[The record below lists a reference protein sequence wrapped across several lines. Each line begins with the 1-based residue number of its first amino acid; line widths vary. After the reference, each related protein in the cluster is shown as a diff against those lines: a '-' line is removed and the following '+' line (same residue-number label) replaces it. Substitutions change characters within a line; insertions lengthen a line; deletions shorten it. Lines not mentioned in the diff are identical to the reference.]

1 MTQHKVV
8 EVRAVGRVP
17 EAVTQDIQ
25 AVMEERQSDG
35 WRLLT
40 VQPVIYNS
48 STTGYLLLFFQKPD
62 RETERNGSGHA
73 EIANLQAGYGSGGD
87 RHD

>member
-1 MTQHKVV
+1 MAQHKVV

-17 EAVTQDIQ
+17 EAVRQDIQ
-25 AVMEERQSDG
+25 ALLDEWQGKG
-35 WRLLT
+35 WSLLT

-62 RETERNGSGHA
+62 EVGDGNGSGYAALGNAEADAHGRGERNG
-73 EIANLQAGYGSGGD
+73 
-87 RHD
+87 

>member
-1 MTQHKVV
+1 MAQHKVV

-25 AVMEERQSDG
+25 ALLDEWQGQG
-35 WRLLT
+35 WNLLT

-48 STTGYLLLFFQKPD
+48 STTGYLLLFFQKLD
-62 RETERNGSGHA
+62 GAADGNGSAHASLENAEAGSRRGADRNG
-73 EIANLQAGYGSGGD
+73 
-87 RHD
+87 

>member
-1 MTQHKVV
+1 MAQHKVV

-25 AVMEERQSDG
+25 GLLEECQGDG
-35 WRLLT
+35 WSLLT

-62 RETERNGSGHA
+62 GASEGNGSGRV
-73 EIANLQAGYGSGGD
+73 QAGSREREYGSGGLFNG
-87 RHD
+87 